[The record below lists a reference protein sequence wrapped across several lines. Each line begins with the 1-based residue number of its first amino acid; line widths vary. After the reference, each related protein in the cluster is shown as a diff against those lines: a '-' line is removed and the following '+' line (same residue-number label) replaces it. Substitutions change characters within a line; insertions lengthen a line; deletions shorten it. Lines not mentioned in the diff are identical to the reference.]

1 MRWILFGLACL
12 LAGGCDDDTPSG
24 SVNDASR
31 PAPDAGVMDMAPTPD
46 MAVPDLDMAQPDMA
60 QPDMAVAEL
69 DMAAV
74 DPDMTPPDM
83 LLPDMAPLGP
93 DGDAD
98 GVADADDNCPGAPNP
113 DQADTDGDGAG
124 DACDPDPDTFN
135 HRQTGRLVQSGG
147 AILSDSLILNGSA
160 QTGAVRS
167 RTARHQ
173 HTGRLIP

>member
-12 LAGGCDDDTPSG
+12 VAAGCDDDTPPG
-24 SVNDASR
+24 SVNDASIL
-31 PAPDAGVMDMAPTPD
+31 PDVGVMDMAPPDVDMTRPDMALPDPDMTAPDMTATDPD
-46 MAVPDLDMAQPDMA
+46 MAVPDLAVPDMA
-60 QPDMAVAEL
+60 
-69 DMAAV
+69 
-74 DPDMTPPDM
+74 
-83 LLPDMAPLGP
+83 LPDMAPMGP

-113 DQADTDGDGAG
+113 DQTDTDGDGAG
-124 DACDPDPDTFN
+124 DACDPNPDRFN
-135 HRQTGRLVQSGG
+135 HRQTGRLVQTGG
-147 AILSDSLILNGSA
+147 AVLSDNLILNGSA

>member
-12 LAGGCDDDTPSG
+12 LAAGCDDDTSSG
-24 SVNDASR
+24 SVNDASM
-31 PAPDAGVMDMAPTPD
+31 PAPDARVMDMAPPDLD
-46 MAVPDLDMAQPDMA
+46 MAVPDPDMA
-60 QPDMAVAEL
+60 LP
-69 DMAAV
+69 
-74 DPDMTPPDM
+74 DPDMMAPDPDMLLPDMLLPDM
-83 LLPDMAPLGP
+83 LLPDMAPAGP

-98 GVADADDNCPGAPNP
+98 GVADADDNCPSAPNP
-113 DQADTDGDGAG
+113 DQTDTDGDGAG
-124 DACDPDPDTFN
+124 DACDPDPETFN

-160 QTGAVRS
+160 QTGAVHS